1 MSTTNTDTLP
11 QLTRHVLTA
20 NGVQELSSQ
29 SPDQARMF
37 ASWGDVLKQS
47 AEIKQLRTALDVSE
61 RERIAAVARCDALL
75 EQLERGRTPA
85 QNANARV
92 QAMIA
97 QISAATAV
105 SKSEVGEPC
114 PTIQ

>member
-1 MSTTNTDTLP
+1 MSTTITETLP
-11 QLTRHVLTA
+11 LLTRHVLTA

-29 SPDQARMF
+29 CPDQAVMF
-37 ASWGDVLKQS
+37 ASWRDVLKQS
-47 AEIKQLRTALDVSE
+47 AEIKQLRSALDVSE
-61 RERIAAVARCDALL
+61 RERLAAVARCDALL
-75 EQLERGRTPA
+75 QQLERGRTPA